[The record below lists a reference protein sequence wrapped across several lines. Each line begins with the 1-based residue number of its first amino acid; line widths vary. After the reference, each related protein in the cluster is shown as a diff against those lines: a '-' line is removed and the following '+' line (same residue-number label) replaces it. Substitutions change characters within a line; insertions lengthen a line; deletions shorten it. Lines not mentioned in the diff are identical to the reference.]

1 MDITLKILNL
11 DLDYDIT
18 SGGNGPGNTGT
29 QYCLVKMTLN
39 EWEEVCVCVCAYMC
53 EFVYTV
59 QLRGWNVAATT
70 DHGPSWTNKTLSF
83 GNLEL

>member
-1 MDITLKILNL
+1 M
-11 DLDYDIT
+11 
-18 SGGNGPGNTGT
+18 
-29 QYCLVKMTLN
+29 C
-39 EWEEVCVCVCAYMC
+39 VCVCVRACAYMC

-59 QLRGWNVAATT
+59 QLRGWNAAATI